1 MFLLNCRFWAIW
13 LTLTV
18 AVAMFSMFSISLSI
32 LSMRSIRIALLHAR
46 VGLSVV
52 NRWHFVER
60 MCSGSRGWTLTRNSF
75 IIKFSA
81 NGLSLSGSVKVLDLN
96 LEPVGSKDSM
106 QKSFTSIYPCSY
118 VNEEENSSLMSIRE
132 SKLKVVLICFTIDLK
147 DVDSHKTVSMKPVG
161 QCVAIQVIKLAK
173 SFLSLR
179 WVATL
184 SS

>member
-1 MFLLNCRFWAIW
+1 M
-13 LTLTV
+13 
-18 AVAMFSMFSISLSI
+18 
-32 LSMRSIRIALLHAR
+32 
-46 VGLSVV
+46 
-52 NRWHFVER
+52 ER

-118 VNEEENSSLMSIRE
+118 VNEEENSSLISIRDRNFSPFK

-147 DVDSHKTVSMKPVG
+147 DVDSRKTVSMKPVG
-161 QCVAIQVIKLAK
+161 QSVAIQVIKLAK

-179 WVATL
+179 
-184 SS
+184 